1 MQVTVDEKRNFNL
14 LYNKNENTS
23 VAPQIVSE
31 AKNDKAELTQ
41 SASLLTSLPINL
53 PGLSFVE
60 EGSNFSF
67 DFTFS
72 ENRFRNISASGFYSS
87 KERNLSFNLSFI
99 IDKEFYEG
107 EQKKTKQYQVDFSIN
122 SSNLEIKSLNKRVE
136 KENIYDFLS
145 RVMNDLTK
153 MINSDKINVTGII
166 FDKEDLAELL
176 GLGDKE
182 IGKLLQEIMLIIK
195 AIADIKKNKN
205 PDAENV
211 LFTPKR
217 ISKKIAEY
225 NQTNTATIDMNLSVK
240 EISNS
245 E

>member
-1 MQVTVDEKRNFNL
+1 MHVTVDEKQSFNPF
-14 LYNKNENTS
+14 YNKNENIS
-23 VAPQIVSE
+23 AVPQIVSE
-31 AKNDKAELTQ
+31 AKSDKAELTQ
-41 SASLLTSLPINL
+41 SASLLKSLPINL

-72 ENRFRNISASGFYSS
+72 EKRFQNISASGFYSS

-99 IDKEFYEG
+99 LDKEFYEG
-107 EQKKTKQYQVDFSIN
+107 EQKRTKQYQLDFSTN
-122 SSNLEIKSLNKRVE
+122 SSNLEIKSLNKKVE
-136 KENIYDFLS
+136 KENIHNFLS
-145 RVMNDLTK
+145 RVMNDLSK
-153 MINSDKINVTGII
+153 IINDDKINVTGII
-166 FDKEDLAELL
+166 FDKEDLTELF
-176 GLGDKE
+176 GIGDKE

-195 AIADIKKNKN
+195 ALANIKKNKN

-225 NQTNTATIDMNLSVK
+225 NQTNTETIDMNISIK
-240 EISNS
+240 EIDKS